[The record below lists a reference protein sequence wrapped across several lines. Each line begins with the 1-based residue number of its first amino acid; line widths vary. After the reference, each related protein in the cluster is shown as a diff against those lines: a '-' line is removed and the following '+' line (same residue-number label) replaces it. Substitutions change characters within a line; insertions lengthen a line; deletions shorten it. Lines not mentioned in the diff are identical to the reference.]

1 MSAADQQALEQKIQ
15 EGLEKEK
22 EHKKNERKKRI
33 KREKDEFSN
42 GFRKFVTR
50 GDVVELAVALAIS
63 AAFNKIVTG
72 VVEFIITP
80 LIAIITSG
88 IKMSDWKYVLA
99 EETAEKAEIALKY
112 GSLIEV
118 TIDFFLIALMLYLF
132 ISVVN
137 RIRRRIR
144 KAEIEKR
151 AAEDAKRAEEA
162 KRAAEEQAAA
172 AQARMEQ
179 EQAFYADIREQ
190 RELLAEIRDEIKR
203 LQTEKGSAQS

>member
-1 MSAADQQALEQKIQ
+1 M
-15 EGLEKEK
+15 
-22 EHKKNERKKRI
+22 
-33 KREKDEFSN
+33 
-42 GFRKFVTR
+42 
-50 GDVVELAVALAIS
+50 
-63 AAFNKIVTG
+63 TG

-132 ISVVN
+132 ISVIN